1 MLKDVV
7 PTGCTWALS
16 THKELYQT
24 RTSTHIVDFTTSH
37 LCRIMAGDAFIE
49 VFNYLLASD
58 RHHQLFSPLSPSL
71 VLFHSFLISRS
82 LSFFLHLSFSF
93 ILSPS
98 LVLFHSF
105 SISRSLSFFLHLSL
119 YTAFSLVLFL
129 HLCHFCLQFNLQ
141 LFSPSSFLPPLYLFS
156 LVKSIIDCNPKP
168 LPQLQQSS
176 KLYSGLKTTYMFYNA
191 FQLSTKAIYNYSPM
205 RKETYSILVISN
217 IGKACKSL
225 NKFIVDLLL

>member
-58 RHHQLFSPLSPSL
+58 RHHQFFSPLSPSL

-93 ILSPS
+93 
-98 LVLFHSF
+98 
-105 SISRSLSFFLHLSL
+105 FFPHLSL

-129 HLCHFCLQFNLQ
+129 HLCHFCLHFNFQF
-141 LFSPSSFLPPLYLFS
+141 FSPSFFLPPLYLFS